1 MNFRMAI
8 NQADIPMIIQGAVN
22 PPINQNQQSAVGG
35 QTNPETRSLKISSSP
50 FRLYSLSFRS
60 HFNAV
65 FLGTK
70 M

>member
-35 QTNPETRSLKISSSP
+35 QTNPEPTSTP
-50 FRLYSLSFRS
+50 FS
-60 HFNAV
+60 
-65 FLGTK
+65 
-70 M
+70 